1 MSRSRIYE
9 QDGLEPDQ
17 ANPELW
23 PSVDENVLTESA
35 HTVYVQRKNA
45 VIMYFRRDDL
55 NNIQHTTGVSPR
67 NLRRLIQ
74 RCIQYDQDGVVFG
87 FRGLIPQK
95 NIKKYELDL
104 LGQKRNK
111 DQKTGE
117 FNRFMDMHPDIKDLV
132 EDLFL
137 GRKKRS
143 LEPVMKLKH
152 IHKRFIDQCRE
163 KGITLSDYPLNTK
176 WMGYKALQ
184 RYIKQIAERNFRK
197 AASRHGNDA
206 FQKANRVG
214 EADQNSLSNLFPYQK
229 VQFDAHRIDGFFTVD
244 IVTPDGDPMT
254 LTLERFWIL
263 TIIDVST
270 RNILGYSISLSREYG
285 GSDVMH
291 CARNAVMPH
300 KRLELTIPGLN
311 YHPPGGFPSEK
322 FPELEWAVWD
332 VMCLDNAKSH
342 YAKMVQDRL
351 TNLIGC
357 TPNFGP
363 VALPMRRGVIERYFK
378 NLAGSLFHRLP
389 NTTGTGPDDP
399 RRNNPEETALRLNI
413 TYEHLLQLVDVM
425 ISNYNGTPHG
435 GIYHQTPLELLEKRI
450 QLRGLLPRRLE
461 EEKRS
466 EMLFM
471 QTQINRTVRGSLVTG
486 RKPYIQYEGV
496 EYRSE
501 KLANSAHLI
510 KQELIIH
517 VNVDDLRT
525 IKAFLPDGSEFGYL
539 TASGR
544 WSLTPHSLQTRRAI
558 NSLVQRRLIH
568 YTTWDDPIFVYT
580 DYLLSKENSKKSTIN
595 KITQVKEVSKQ
606 KPTAEAEE
614 QTKALEEAKAQND
627 LLDKVRE
634 EQLNR
639 EKLNEMDNYERLL
652 KQFKTKMY

>member
-23 PSVDENVLTESA
+23 PSVDENVLNESS

-45 VIMYFRRDDL
+45 VLMYFRRDSLD
-55 NNIQHTTGVSPR
+55 NIQQTTGISPR
-67 NLRRLIQ
+67 NLRRLIR
-74 RCIQYDQDGVVFG
+74 RCIQYDEDGVVLG

-95 NIKKYELDL
+95 NVKKYELDVL
-104 LGQKRNK
+104 SKKRNK
-111 DQKTGE
+111 EQKTGE
-117 FNRFMDMHPDIKDLV
+117 FNRFLDMHPDIKELV
-132 EDLFL
+132 KDLFL

-143 LEPVMKLKH
+143 LEPVMKIKH
-152 IHKRFIDQCRE
+152 IHKRFIEQCRQ

-184 RYIKQIAERNFRK
+184 RYIKQLSEKNFRK
-197 AASRHGNDA
+197 TAARYGNDA

-214 EADQNSLSNLFPYQK
+214 EADQNSLSNLYPYQK
-229 VQFDAHRIDGFFTVD
+229 VQFDAHRIDGFFAVD
-244 IVTPDGDPMT
+244 LETPDGDLVT
-254 LTLERFWIL
+254 KTLERFWIL

-270 RNILGYSISLSREYG
+270 RNILGYSICLSKEYG
-285 GSDVMH
+285 GSDVMQ
-291 CARNAVMPH
+291 CVRNAVMPH
-300 KRLELTIPGLN
+300 KRVELTIPGLS
-311 YHPPGGFPSEK
+311 YHPNGGFPAEK
-322 FPELEWAVWD
+322 FPDLEWAVWD
-332 VMCLDNAKSH
+332 VICLDNAKSH

-363 VALPMRRGVIERYFK
+363 VALPMRRGVIERFFK
-378 NLAGSLFHRLP
+378 NLAESLFHRLP
-389 NTTGTGPDDP
+389 NTTGSGQDDP
-399 RRNNPEETALRLNI
+399 RRNNPEEKALKLNI
-413 TYEHLLQLVDVM
+413 TYDHLLQLVDVI
-425 ISNYNGTPHG
+425 ISNYNGTPHH
-435 GIYHQTPLELLEKRI
+435 GIFEQSPLELIEKRI
-450 QLRGLLPRRLE
+450 RERGILPRRLE
-461 EEKRS
+461 DEKRS

-471 QTQINRTVRGSLVTG
+471 QTSIKRTVRGSIKSG

-501 KLANSAHLI
+501 KLANSANLLNI
-510 KQELIIH
+510 ELTLH

-525 IKAFLPDGSEFGYL
+525 LKAFLPDGSEFGYL

-544 WSLTPHSLQTRRAI
+544 WSLTAHSLQTRRAI
-558 NSLVQRRLIH
+558 NSLVLKKLIH

-580 DYLLSKENSKKSTIN
+580 DYLMSQKNSKKSTN
-595 KITQVKEVSKQ
+595 KITQVNETRRKKPADSK
-606 KPTAEAEE
+606 TE
-614 QTKALEEAKAQND
+614 QSKALEEAKTQHE

-634 EQLNR
+634 EQQKK

-652 KQFKTKMY
+652 KQFKTKIY